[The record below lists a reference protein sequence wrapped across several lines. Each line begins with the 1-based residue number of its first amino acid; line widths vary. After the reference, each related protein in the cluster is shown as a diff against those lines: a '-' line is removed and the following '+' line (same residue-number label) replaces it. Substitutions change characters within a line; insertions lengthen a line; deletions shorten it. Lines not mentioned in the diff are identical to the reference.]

1 MSKAVR
7 KPRLSI
13 PRWYWANVDNCYA
26 CKNRNNC
33 NQCKRLKEENA
44 NQKEKLKRKEKGK
57 YDEWK

>member
-13 PRWYWANVDNCYA
+13 PRLYWANVDNCYV

-33 NQCKRLKEENA
+33 NQCKRLK
-44 NQKEKLKRKEKGK
+44 
-57 YDEWK
+57 